1 MVQLFCGSVESVSQF
16 HYITKP
22 AIVISLIVFFWK
34 GRHAVSKFIR
44 FLTVMAL
51 LFSLLGDV
59 LLMFDEHSS
68 TNFILGLLAFL
79 VAHIMYILV
88 FLKHRNPSKN
98 ANGFGIILLIYALV
112 LFYFLKNGLG
122 EMLMPVLVY
131 MTVILTMSIT
141 AFLRKGKVTKI
152 SYHFVFLG
160 AVLFMISD
168 SILALDKFHA
178 AIPFS
183 SILIMLTYAMAQYF
197 IVLGIKKAS

>member
-1 MVQLFCGSVESVSQF
+1 
-16 HYITKP
+16 
-22 AIVISLIVFFWK
+22 
-34 GRHAVSKFIR
+34 
-44 FLTVMAL
+44 MAL